1 MRSVASIQS
10 LAARCAVLSVLF
22 LAAACGGG
30 GSRLSSAAPPA
41 QTLAPSSTAFSVLLP
56 VNVAP
61 GSAQL
66 AANTSSKK
74 VLYYSANT
82 QSLQVWVYERGVGQV
97 ADVVLSPL
105 NSNSA
110 NCSTTSAGTV
120 CNIPLNLAAGTYY
133 CTVETYADLSGH
145 GRILSIQEYIP
156 LTVSSNGTVT
166 TPPWTLWGVPHAIV
180 TTLGDTPKTRA
191 TAPGVVTT
199 YGGAAKW
206 SISATDQSGALM
218 VGPGMP
224 TWTVASSN
232 PRFNIAQPSAA
243 APNVFT
249 VLATTTAP
257 LTTQL
262 TITGSFPQSA
272 INFCGVVGANC
283 TGSGGTLN
291 SIDVASDDWITF
303 AHDYQRTGYQPHA
316 TGLSVSTAPQLAL
329 RWKVQVPNQAAIN
342 ANPTVV
348 AGHVIV
354 VTSSPVAVYDF
365 SAMDGTLGWSQT
377 NIPGGSAKPAT
388 VDVAAGLVFVGNRLQ
403 NSSGALPSTL
413 YALSLADG
421 RIVWQTTLLGGT
433 RSGEVVANGK
443 IYIGTAG
450 GDPPGCVNM
459 GVQRVDEATGH
470 VDWTWILNS
479 LQNPG
484 GGGAVWGAIAYDGS
498 HLIFPTA
505 NVCQASGT
513 GAGAVP
519 TADGAAALDLNGN
532 LLWSFVAWAQTGSN
546 AINLDYDTGSGVM
559 IQNPGLG
566 TETASFLNKN
576 GILYQFN
583 TSGLS
588 SPTPG
593 AVLQQS
599 IVANQYF
606 GYGFYGSPTSDG
618 HVTVVGSG
626 TYGTSWTGV
635 TSTSRQTQGHQLI
648 VQSSMTADHF
658 TPVGGRRPSRTVA
671 GYYDLIRG
679 FGPDGSRLWS
689 FQTSDIL
696 AGYVGLNN
704 GVAVV
709 TADSSVIALNSNGSG
724 VLTPLWKYN
733 TVSTIDNSPA
743 IVTSGIYAADS
754 AGWVYAITPPL
765 SPN

>member
-1 MRSVASIQS
+1 M
-10 LAARCAVLSVLF
+10 LF
-22 LAAACGGG
+22 LATACGGG
-30 GSRLSSAAPPA
+30 SRISSVAPA
-41 QTLAPSSTAFSVLLP
+41 GQTIAPSSTAFSVLLP

-61 GSAQL
+61 STAQL
-66 AANTSSKK
+66 ASKK
-74 VLYYSANT
+74 ALYYSPNT
-82 QSLQVWVYERGVGQV
+82 QSLQVWVYQVGVGQV

-110 NCSTTSAGTV
+110 NCSTNAAGTV
-120 CNIPLNLAAGTYY
+120 CNIPLTLPGGTYY
-133 CTVETYADLSGH
+133 CTVETFADLSGH

-166 TPPWTLWGVPHAIV
+166 TPPWTLWGVPHTIT

-199 YGGAAKW
+199 YGAAAKW
-206 SISATDQSGALM
+206 SISATDQSGALL

-224 TWTVASSN
+224 TWTVKSTN
-232 PRFNIAQPSAA
+232 PRFNILQPSAQ

-262 TITGSFPQSA
+262 SVTGSFPQSV
-272 INFCGVVGANC
+272 INFCLVVGASCSANV
-283 TGSGGTLN
+283 GTLN
-291 SIDVASDDWITF
+291 SIDVAADDWVTF
-303 AHDYQRTGYQPHA
+303 AHDYQRTGYQPRA
-316 TGLSVSTAPQLAL
+316 TGLSVATAPQLAL
-329 RWKVQVPNQAAIN
+329 RWKVQVPNQAGIF
-342 ANPTVV
+342 ANPTVA

-354 VTSSPVAVYDF
+354 VTSVPIGVYDF

-377 NIPGGSAKPAT
+377 SIPGGSAKPAT
-388 VDVAAGLVFVGNRLQ
+388 VDLAAGLVFVGNRLQ

-421 RIVWQTTLLGGT
+421 RIIWQTTLLGGT
-433 RSGEVVANGK
+433 RSAEVVANGK

-498 HLIFPTA
+498 HLIFPTG

-546 AINLDYDTGSGVM
+546 AIGLDYDTGSSVM
-559 IQNPGLG
+559 VQHEGLG

-576 GILYQFN
+576 GLLYQFN

-588 SPTPG
+588 SATPG

-599 IVANQYF
+599 IVANQFF

-618 HVTVVGSG
+618 NVTVVGSG
-626 TYGTSWTGV
+626 TYGNSWTGV
-635 TSTSRQTQGHQLI
+635 TSTSRQTQDRQI
-648 VQSSMTADHF
+648 VVQSSMTADHF
-658 TPVGGRRPSRTVA
+658 TPHGVRRPSRTVA
-671 GYYDLIRG
+671 GFYELIRG

-689 FQTSDIL
+689 FKTTDIL
-696 AGYVGLNN
+696 AGYVGLSN
-704 GVAVV
+704 GVAIV
-709 TADSSVIALNSNGSG
+709 TADSSVIALNLNGSG
-724 VLTPLWKYN
+724 VLSPLWTYN
-733 TVSTIDNSPA
+733 TVGTMDNSPA
-743 IVTSGIYAADS
+743 IVPSGIYAADTS
-754 AGWVYAITPPL
+754 GWVYAFTPPL
-765 SPN
+765 SGS